1 MPPTSGMSQ
10 RFSWEYYMPQRRER
24 MAYYVRESD
33 ESLAS
38 SVTIDSQAKACLE
51 YGEKQKYILE
61 P

>member
-1 MPPTSGMSQ
+1 
-10 RFSWEYYMPQRRER
+10 MPQRRER